1 MHLGDV
7 NQGITIGT
15 ATFASGEQTHTISL
29 DASIHPTDLSPAVQ
43 LTPIGAE
50 QNINTFTSSTI
61 VVSGAWVVSI
71 ARSAAQVE
79 DKVNYMII
87 SRIESLILG
96 LGVDEALK
104 RAKAYIKSGAD
115 GIMIHSREKEATEV
129 FEFCKQYSSFKKK
142 PPLIA
147 VPSSYNRV
155 TENELFQHGVNIVI
169 YANHLLR
176 ASYPAMISTAKS
188 ILTHSRSYEIDAQ
201 LLPIKEILELIPGTK

>member
-1 MHLGDV
+1 
-7 NQGITIGT
+7 
-15 ATFASGEQTHTISL
+15 
-29 DASIHPTDLSPAVQ
+29 
-43 LTPIGAE
+43 
-50 QNINTFTSSTI
+50 
-61 VVSGAWVVSI
+61 
-71 ARSAAQVE
+71 
-79 DKVNYMII
+79 
-87 SRIESLILG
+87 LG
-96 LGVDEALK
+96 LGIDDALK

-201 LLPIKEILELIPGTK
+201 LLPIKEILELIPVTK